1 MRGHVKEVSKWINC
15 CCFCMKGRGWAAAQG
30 EEVFSRER
38 GEEVNRVVGEGERRF
53 GLVLTWPKA
62 REDTQPDP
70 LAKNRRC
77 GTILEVC

>member
-1 MRGHVKEVSKWINC
+1 
-15 CCFCMKGRGWAAAQG
+15 
-30 EEVFSRER
+30 VFSRER
-38 GEEVNRVVGEGERRF
+38 GEEVNRVVGEGERRV

-77 GTILEVC
+77 ETILEVC